1 MYTVHYINFL
11 GLHHTYKKYINS
23 SEQICCTMYIQYRY
37 IRMFS
42 LIFKFNLW
50 LCQAQQT
57 VVLPFLSYHCPSEYV
72 EPAVKS
78 AIQNEK
84 RPQLREE
91 FPEVLKELMD
101 KSWHQVSKELYLVIL
116 YLFNFLP

>member
-1 MYTVHYINFL
+1 
-11 GLHHTYKKYINS
+11 
-23 SEQICCTMYIQYRY
+23 MYIQYRY

-57 VVLPFLSYHCPSEYV
+57 VGLPFLSYHCPSEYV

>member
-1 MYTVHYINFL
+1 MLYNV
-11 GLHHTYKKYINS
+11 
-23 SEQICCTMYIQYRY
+23 QYIQYRY

-101 KSWHQVSKELYLVIL
+101 KSWHQVSKELYLL
-116 YLFNFLP
+116 